1 LRQAAE
7 KRQMFSPPETTAE
20 TTVETTLP
28 PETTEET
35 IPVPQ
40 TPCGTARVHNTPAV
54 LSTRM
59 RGDQVD
65 VVGEYD
71 ENHYVIKTAEGY
83 GLVRKE
89 LIRLEG

>member
-1 LRQAAE
+1 
-7 KRQMFSPPETTAE
+7 MFSPLE

-40 TPCGTARVHNTPAV
+40 TVCGTARVHNTPAV

-65 VVGEYD
+65 VV
-71 ENHYVIKTAEGY
+71 VIITERNY
-83 GLVRKE
+83 LWQR
-89 LIRLEG
+89 